1 MFTGRSMARKAGC
14 RFLPLRCPILSL
26 YPSGKKWDDAGNLR
40 EVRHA
45 MRYLLTAFLVFVPLS
60 SASPQTQLVNVRL
73 RVLLVDKDLNQ
84 KPVPF
89 QVVHFHDAANGSNSV
104 ELKTDLEGRAET
116 QLGPGHYSIA
126 TAKPV
131 EFGGKRY
138 TWNLEL
144 QIAGSEQRIDLTNDN
159 AKVEEIATNPASS
172 GESKTSTGAA
182 SGDLSAL
189 FDKFRNS
196 VFTVH
201 SEAGSGSGFLVDS
214 VGLVVTNNHVV
225 QSSNYLAVQFDQK
238 RKVPARLISSN
249 ADKDVAVLWVD
260 PTAFREAIVAPL
272 LPDETAKRVVV
283 GERVFTI
290 GNPLGREKVFTT
302 GVISKVDKD
311 AITSDI
317 SINPGNSGGPLFTLN
332 GQVVGI
338 TTARLRSLASIVPV
352 EIVRPVV
359 EQARK
364 EIAGGAPPQP
374 TLLPVEP
381 EEMFP
386 ANALRALLQQEKLDT
401 KPYFF
406 DAGEFQVAIYTP
418 PVNFFLRHANEM
430 EAARKAAK
438 RSGGDDSKAKPPAS
452 ALEEAQD
459 YRPVLVVRVRPKF
472 GVMFKVRFKNGFTR
486 MRLLCGG
493 KEVTPVEPGRGEYE
507 LLNPRG
513 KTVDTTYQGRY
524 VYLPDTMSPAC
535 GGMTLEIFS
544 EKDPNTPLSRPIDA
558 TTVNRVWADFEP
570 YRQAQLAR
578 TPAAKP

>member
-1 MFTGRSMARKAGC
+1 M
-14 RFLPLRCPILSL
+14 
-26 YPSGKKWDDAGNLR
+26 N
-40 EVRHA
+40 
-45 MRYLLTAFLVFVPLS
+45 RYLLTALLVLVPLS
-60 SASPQTQLVNVRL
+60 GASPQAQLVNVRL

-89 QVVHFHDAANGSNSV
+89 QVVTFRDPANTSNSS
-104 ELKTDLEGRAET
+104 ELKTDLEGKAEK
-116 QLGPGHYSIA
+116 QLAPGRYVIS

-131 EFGGKRY
+131 EFAGKRY

-144 QIAGSEQRIDLTNDN
+144 GISGAEQRIDLTNDN
-159 AKVEEIATNPASS
+159 AKVEEIAASPATS
-172 GESKTSTGAA
+172 GESKPSAGAP

-189 FDKFRNS
+189 FDKYKNS

-214 VGLVVTNNHVV
+214 AGLIVTNNHVV
-225 QSSNYLAVQFDQK
+225 QSSSYLAVQFDQK

-290 GNPLGREKVFTT
+290 GNPLGREKVLTT

-317 SINPGNSGGPLFTLN
+317 TINPGNSGGPLFTLN
-332 GQVVGI
+332 GQVAGI
-338 TTARLRSLASIVPV
+338 TTAGLRTLASIVPV
-352 EIVRPVV
+352 ETVRPLV

-364 EIAGGAPPQP
+364 EIAGGAPPRP

-381 EEMFP
+381 EELFP
-386 ANALRALLQQEKLDT
+386 ADALRAMLQQQKLDT

-418 PVNFFLRHANEM
+418 PVNFFLRHADEM

-438 RSGGDDSKAKPPAS
+438 RSGVDASQAKPPAS
-452 ALEEAQD
+452 ALENAQD

-513 KTVDTTYQGRY
+513 KTVDTTFQGRY
-524 VYLPDTMSPAC
+524 VYLPDAVSPAC
-535 GGMTLEIFS
+535 GGMTLEIYS
-544 EKDPNTPLSRPIDA
+544 EKDPNTPISKPIEAA
-558 TTVNRVWADFEP
+558 TVDRVWADFGP
-570 YRQAQLAR
+570 YRNAQAAQP
-578 TPAAKP
+578 PAAKP